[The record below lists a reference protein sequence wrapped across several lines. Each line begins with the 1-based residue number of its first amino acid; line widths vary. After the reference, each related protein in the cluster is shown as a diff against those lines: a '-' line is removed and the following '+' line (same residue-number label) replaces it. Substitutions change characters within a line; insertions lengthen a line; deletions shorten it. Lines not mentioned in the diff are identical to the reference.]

1 MKKSNEQSLGDA
13 IRSFLKQHEL
23 TGKLAEAEVV
33 AAWSKVLG
41 PAIDRRTVS
50 IRLDKTGRIY
60 VELTSASLR
69 NELSMQR
76 TRLAEALNETI
87 GREIVKDIILV

>member
-1 MKKSNEQSLGDA
+1 MRKSNEQSLGDA

-41 PAIDRRTVS
+41 PAIDKRTTS
-50 IRLDKTGRIY
+50 IRLHKSGTVY
-60 VELTSASLR
+60 VELNSSALR
-69 NELSMQR
+69 QELMMQR
-76 TRLAEALNETI
+76 SRLVEALNESI
-87 GREIVKDIILV
+87 GKQIVKDVHLK